1 MDKNKYAYLDGSLK
15 IIEWDLFFKVFGTR
29 LKKFLLIKKQYGSFS
44 YRWYDN
50 VKRY

>member
-15 IIEWDLFFKVFGTR
+15 IIEWD
-29 LKKFLLIKKQYGSFS
+29 KKFLLIENGSFS

>member
-15 IIEWDLFFKVFGTR
+15 IIEWGFR
-29 LKKFLLIKKQYGSFS
+29 NYIKKIFTYKKQYGSFS